1 MQPPPPP
8 PLSKFPTYRGA
19 ALTCSGGPWCRGCR
33 GRWNHG
39 RPLTSAPCSPL
50 GRCPPPPPTAGGD
63 RHPQCVPPPPP
74 RVSPKRGSRSPPTL
88 PFTPHLTWGSPNS
101 TRTLPRSCSSPT
113 SWNQSEGGGGAGGK
127 QGPSTPPSTAR
138 GGGSASRTPPPPR
151 PRHPTFV
158 RVGTPDALGG
168 LIGVEGV
175 GEVHVWVGFVHQLV
189 QQLQRLHGAHPA
201 QRAAPVLSALQMGG
215 W

>member
-39 RPLTSAPCSPL
+39 RPPTSAPCSPL

-113 SWNQSEGGGGAGGK
+113 SWNQSEGGGLAGAVN
-127 QGPSTPPSTAR
+127 PPIHSPGR
-138 GGGSASRTPPPPR
+138 GLSQPDPPPPSSSPHLCQGGHAGCPRRSDRRGGSWGSPRLGRIR
-151 PRHPTFV
+151 PP
-158 RVGTPDALGG
+158 VG
-168 LIGVEGV
+168 
-175 GEVHVWVGFVHQLV
+175 
-189 QQLQRLHGAHPA
+189 PA
-201 QRAAPVLSALQMGG
+201 AAAPAWRSSCAASSPRTQRSANGG
-215 W
+215 MVR